1 MERVVGNAELGDN
14 LDVIAGYSYL
24 DTEIIEG
31 GSASGA
37 TGNLLADHVAGGEKS
52 QGFPPGTFRHTPRYT
67 EILETSAG
75 AHLRHPCK
83 AGRAAA

>member
-1 MERVVGNAELGDN
+1 MERVVGNAELSDN

-37 TGNLLADHVAGGEKS
+37 TGNLLARSCSGRREEPRVPAGNV
-52 QGFPPGTFRHTPRYT
+52 P
-67 EILETSAG
+67 
-75 AHLRHPCK
+75 AHASLH
-83 AGRAAA
+83 